1 MRAVSCSEKW
11 LKRWFWNLVTASYP
25 QGFGRLCFFFLL
37 FVGFDRF
44 GAATESR
51 HRIWEDLVHLRRLR
65 SRYRLGKTRVREVS
79 KLFRPIY
86 YKNPILIFTDNPQNP
101 KIILINFLK
110 ESNRNR
116 KSDKNS
122 RKSALFWTSTESQFF
137 ENFQIEISRQPEII
151 LAKNRDGMYGRGSLF
166 DRRGIFLK
174 ETLGISRNSG
184 KRVKNMRKL
193 PNI

>member
-1 MRAVSCSEKW
+1 MIKIA
-11 LKRWFWNLVTASYP
+11 
-25 QGFGRLCFFFLL
+25 
-37 FVGFDRF
+37 D
-44 GAATESR
+44 
-51 HRIWEDLVHLRRLR
+51 
-65 SRYRLGKTRVREVS
+65 KT
-79 KLFRPIY
+79 
-86 YKNPILIFTDNPQNP
+86 
-101 KIILINFLK
+101 
-110 ESNRNR
+110 
-116 KSDKNS
+116 
-122 RKSALFWTSTESQFF
+122 ALFWTNVRSRFF